1 MAAKRTAA
9 KPHEFDIARAT
20 GIVAYHYDSG
30 VWPSLQ
36 RATVEQ
42 VTKFGYDVLHGTLM
56 SREDRIDLLG
66 ALAVLERAGNYQP
79 KG

>member
-1 MAAKRTAA
+1 MAKKLTRSQQ
-9 KPHEFDIARAT
+9 FDVARAT
-20 GIVAYHYDSG
+20 GIVAYHYDTG

-42 VTKFGYDVLHGTLM
+42 VIKSGYAVLHGMLM
-56 SREDRIDLLG
+56 GREDRIDLLE

-79 KG
+79 AG